1 MFIFFFLIVCSFTLF
16 FFFLFHMASLR
27 VHLGLLFQ
35 NIQFKNRDF
44 KMFDLKM
51 RFLNM
56 HISIW
61 KNLSL
66 IFKITCF

>member
-1 MFIFFFLIVCSFTLF
+1 MFVFFFLIACSFTLF
-16 FFFLFHMASLR
+16 FLFHVASPR

-51 RFLNM
+51 RFLKM

-61 KNLSL
+61 ENLSL